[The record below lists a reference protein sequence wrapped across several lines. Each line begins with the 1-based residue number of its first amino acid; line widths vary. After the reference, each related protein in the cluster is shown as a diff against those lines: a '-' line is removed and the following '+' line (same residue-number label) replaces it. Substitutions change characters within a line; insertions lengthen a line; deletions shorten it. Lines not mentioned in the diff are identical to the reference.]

1 VEKERLLLLMTAVA
15 LAAAAV
21 SVTGGI
27 SFIGLMAPHIA
38 KAIVGPRHQLFIP
51 ISVLTGGWLLLFAD
65 TIGRNLADPNGIPAG
80 VMVAFIGGPYFLYLL
95 LRK

>member
-1 VEKERLLLLMTAVA
+1 MLLLTAAVA
-15 LAAAAV
+15 LAASSV

-38 KAIVGPRHQLFIP
+38 RALAGPRSQLSLPVAI
-51 ISVLTGGWLLLFAD
+51 LTGGWLLLVAD

-80 VMVAFIGGPYFLYLL
+80 IMVAFIGAPYFLYLL
-95 LRK
+95 LRQKA